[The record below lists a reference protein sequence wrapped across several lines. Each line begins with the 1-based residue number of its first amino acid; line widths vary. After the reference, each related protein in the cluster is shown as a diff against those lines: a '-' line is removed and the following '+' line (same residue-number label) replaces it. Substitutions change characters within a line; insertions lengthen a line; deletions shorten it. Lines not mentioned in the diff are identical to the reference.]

1 MTSNRRE
8 LDKVIKGIY
17 MTYVHLLDEQEMDKM
32 SVIIL
37 EYRVFKVIRELK
49 ELPFSL
55 SNLWYVFVTKRK
67 LQKLIS
73 EIQQYK

>member
-32 SVIIL
+32 STIIL

-55 SNLWYVFVTKRK
+55 SNL
-67 LQKLIS
+67 
-73 EIQQYK
+73 

>member
-1 MTSNRRE
+1 MRSNRGE
-8 LDKVIKGIY
+8 LDKVVKGIY

-32 SVIIL
+32 STIIL

-49 ELPFSL
+49 ELPFIL

>member
-32 SVIIL
+32 STIIL

-49 ELPFSL
+49 EPPFSL